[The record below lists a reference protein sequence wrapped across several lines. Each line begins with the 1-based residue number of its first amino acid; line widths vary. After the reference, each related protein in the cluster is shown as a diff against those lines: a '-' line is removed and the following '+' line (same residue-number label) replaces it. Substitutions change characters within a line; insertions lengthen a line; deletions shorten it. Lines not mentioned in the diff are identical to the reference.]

1 MALRRSRVR
10 ISLGPPIK
18 ALVLSAFSILL
29 ISQSTPTGS
38 PGRIYFEPSLGGR
51 WHTKGVTDEGK

>member
-1 MALRRSRVR
+1 
-10 ISLGPPIK
+10 
-18 ALVLSAFSILL
+18 LSAFSILL